1 MPRKKKTETAA
12 TEAAATTEITADM
25 SKTLETVAT
34 PETDKEAAKEKAA
47 PAKELTTAEKLAA
60 RIKAGDEILV
70 LVNHEGLHL
79 LYPKADTPANR
90 AVALRLCAKNSGGKP
105 MTFLNDSVSKD

>member
-12 TEAAATTEITADM
+12 PEAAATAEITAEE

-34 PETDKEAAKEKAA
+34 PETDEAAAKEQSK
-47 PAKELTTAEKLAA
+47 PKKELTNAEKLAA
-60 RIKAGDEILV
+60 RIKAGDPILV
-70 LVNHEGLHL
+70 VVNHEGLHM
-79 LYPKADTPANR
+79 LYPKADTPENR
-90 AVALRLCAKNSGGKP
+90 SIALRLCAANSGGKP